1 MKKISNVFI
10 LIISII
16 SIFLCTYVYQMET
29 SKDYDL
35 SNAYAFNRTMRIPEG
50 IKADKALLERL
61 TEIADE
67 CGIVLEKDISTVEE
81 TTITT
86 HYTNMKIQDL
96 ENIFGNI
103 KWNHSVSDTYLVST
117 LKKDKSDGYIA
128 DFLENDYHR
137 YMSLNTLNDSSYL
150 GGSYIVFAD
159 NEFSIQSFFKE
170 VSALIGVDVNT
181 LYGGFQENI
190 FPYTFVFAVYF
201 VIIIILFFMA
211 ALFITFDTYN
221 KSKQLGIYKLCGYSP
236 IDIIKMQAKKTTAF
250 YAMLLGIT
258 SIVLLL
264 TVSNITVSFMLLVY
278 GLMILIALVNMIL
291 YALIIK
297 LMLKKVSYNDLLKNK
312 SLTNTMTHIA
322 VIFKAVSVGILS
334 LGFVFASMFFF
345 LTKAQV
351 DKLEQFSDYSSYGFF
366 ESFEVGEDQSS
377 LTAGSDNELSKA
389 GIKLYKRMY
398 NNGILYADFGDF
410 KEGVMKQNNLFIA
423 NVDTNYIHEFQ
434 LTTPNGKAI
443 EIDANSADHYYL
455 IPSSKMKQINE
466 IKVYGENKY
475 EGMHIE
481 FIEYAD
487 KKLPTLNPNV
497 AADTDFMVDSPII
510 NVITLGNASADDVLA
525 FGGYYDT
532 PLKFK
537 VIDSKEKMYNSL
549 LPILNEYGLS
559 DNLKSNSLVTYNDLF
574 GQEINSKKEQL
585 SILVGVL
592 VILLFVICC
601 ISFQSI
607 LLYLK
612 GNSKEIAV
620 KRFIGIPP
628 QTVFSKI
635 TIENIV
641 AMMLCFFIV
650 GIIFRKQINIYAF
663 SIFAISMVVLD
674 IAIIYITVKIK
685 LKSFIIKTLKG
696 DQL

>member
-1 MKKISNVFI
+1 
-10 LIISII
+10 
-16 SIFLCTYVYQMET
+16 
-29 SKDYDL
+29 
-35 SNAYAFNRTMRIPEG
+35 
-50 IKADKALLERL
+50 
-61 TEIADE
+61 
-67 CGIVLEKDISTVEE
+67 
-81 TTITT
+81 
-86 HYTNMKIQDL
+86 
-96 ENIFGNI
+96 
-103 KWNHSVSDTYLVST
+103 
-117 LKKDKSDGYIA
+117 
-128 DFLENDYHR
+128 
-137 YMSLNTLNDSSYL
+137 
-150 GGSYIVFAD
+150 
-159 NEFSIQSFFKE
+159 
-170 VSALIGVDVNT
+170 
-181 LYGGFQENI
+181 
-190 FPYTFVFAVYF
+190 
-201 VIIIILFFMA
+201 
-211 ALFITFDTYN
+211 
-221 KSKQLGIYKLCGYSP
+221 
-236 IDIIKMQAKKTTAF
+236 
-250 YAMLLGIT
+250 
-258 SIVLLL
+258 
-264 TVSNITVSFMLLVY
+264 
-278 GLMILIALVNMIL
+278 
-291 YALIIK
+291 
-297 LMLKKVSYNDLLKNK
+297 
-312 SLTNTMTHIA
+312 
-322 VIFKAVSVGILS
+322 
-334 LGFVFASMFFF
+334 
-345 LTKAQV
+345 
-351 DKLEQFSDYSSYGFF
+351 
-366 ESFEVGEDQSS
+366 
-377 LTAGSDNELSKA
+377 
-389 GIKLYKRMY
+389 
-398 NNGILYADFGDF
+398 
-410 KEGVMKQNNLFIA
+410 MKQNNLFIA

-434 LTTPNGKAI
+434 LTTPNGKVI

-466 IKVYGENKY
+466 IKAYGENKY
-475 EGMHIE
+475 EGVHIE

-585 SILVGVL
+585 SILIGVL

-641 AMMLCFFIV
+641 AMILCFFIV

-674 IAIIYITVKIK
+674 IAILYITVKIK